1 MTGYPVVVRSVA
13 AIVPLLA
20 ACHAGMPAS
29 GAAAPS
35 HGRIW
40 GSLPLSI
47 VGTVVGAVAGV
58 VVIGSSLGCTDE
70 GAGCTHGPDNG
81 EYIAGGLVSGLGA
94 AAGAYLGGLR
104 HDSRGRFWLDL
115 VTAMVPASIVAIAS
129 GASNSEDAC
138 GNVCLIPFFASP
150 VAATAVDYHWRVSR

>member
-1 MTGYPVVVRSVA
+1 MTRYAGEVKSSIALVS
-13 AIVPLLA
+13 LLA
-20 ACHAGMPAS
+20 ACHAGVPAQ

-58 VVIGSSLGCTDE
+58 VVVGSSLGCSDE
-70 GAGCTHGPDNG
+70 GAFCAHGPDNS

-129 GASNSEDAC
+129 GASHSEDAC
-138 GNVCLIPFFASP
+138 GSVCLIPFFASP
-150 VAATAVDYHWRVSR
+150 VAATAVDYHVRVSR